1 MTPRGAAGVGLV
13 VVGLALAGAGSWF
26 LITGSGLDGSGDA
39 SGTRDGPRAAGIT
52 AALRAARGAEAPF
65 RGLTETTVHVG
76 DEEMR
81 VVIADEA
88 SEQVTGLRRRR
99 DLGRYDGMLFVY
111 TEPTATAFTMS
122 TVPVALDI
130 GFYASDGRVVD
141 RLRMEP
147 CSGGDA
153 ECPVYR
159 PRAEF
164 RYALETLAGGLPRG
178 ALG

>member
-1 MTPRGAAGVGLV
+1 MTSRRGAGLGLV
-13 VVGLALAGAGSWF
+13 VAGLVLAGAGTWA
-26 LITGSGLDGSGDA
+26 LLAGSGDGSDA
-39 SGTRDGPRAAGIT
+39 RDGRRDAGIA
-52 AALRAARGAEAPF
+52 AALRVAGDAGAPF

-81 VVIADEA
+81 VVIADEG
-88 SEQVTGLRRRR
+88 SEQVVGLRRRR
-99 DLGRYDGMLFVY
+99 HLGAYDGMLFVY

-130 GFYASDGRVVD
+130 GFYESDGWVVD

-147 CSGGDA
+147 CSGSDA

-164 RYALETLAGGLPRG
+164 RYALETLAGDLPRG
-178 ALG
+178 ALR